1 LVSRTYELIAR
12 AMAGRQQVLCFYQG
26 HPRALC
32 PTILGH
38 TDGQECT
45 LAYQFAGSAKSG
57 LPPGGQWKCLRL
69 SEMTN
74 VELRRGKWFT
84 GSRHSKRQAC
94 VKDVDIDVNPASPYK
109 PKRPLKTIQ
118 AKATTAPQKRRRQ
131 TPD

>member
-1 LVSRTYELIAR
+1 LPSQTYELIAR
-12 AMAGRQQVLCFYQG
+12 AMATRQQVLCFYQG
-26 HPRALC
+26 HARALC

-57 LPPGGQWKCLRL
+57 LPPGGQWKCLRI

-74 VELRRGKWFT
+74 VELRRGKWLT
-84 GSRHSKRQAC
+84 GSRHSRRQMC

-109 PKRPLKTIQ
+109 PKRSLKAIEQMQ
-118 AKATTAPQKRRRQ
+118 ALPGRRPRG
-131 TPD
+131 

>member
-1 LVSRTYELIAR
+1 
-12 AMAGRQQVLCFYQG
+12 MADRQQVLCFYQG
-26 HPRALC
+26 HARALC

-45 LAYQFAGSAKSG
+45 LAYQFAGSSGSG

-74 VELRRGKWFT
+74 VELRQGKWFT

-94 VKDVDIDVNPASPYK
+94 VKDVDIDVNPASPYS
-109 PKRPLKTIQ
+109 PKRSLSAIEHGQTRPPRPLK
-118 AKATTAPQKRRRQ
+118 PG
-131 TPD
+131 